1 MSSPSA
7 TVKWVAIA
15 AIVATGLIHAG
26 EAEDAFGDATYK
38 GVLFVANCVG
48 ALVAAVGIYRNRLSW
63 GWVLGVIV
71 AGSTFIGYVV
81 SRTIGLPG
89 LPAANETWLEP
100 PGVASLVVEGLFV
113 ALFIAKRP
121 RSSDRVSE
129 PPAHAT

>member
-1 MSSPSA
+1 MNSPSA

-15 AIVATGLIHAG
+15 AILATGLIHAG
-26 EAEDAFGDATYK
+26 ETKDAFGDATYK
-38 GVLFVANCVG
+38 GVLFAANCAG

-71 AGSTFIGYVV
+71 AGGAFLGYVV

-100 PGVASLVVEGLFV
+100 PGVASLVVEALFV
-113 ALFIAKRP
+113 VLFFAKRP
-121 RSSDRVSE
+121 RSSAGVPE